1 MHVKTALKSQERRAF
16 GGFGDLK
23 TRLEGTVASST
34 EKVRAKATRAKIPER
49 RARAFRAY
57 LDVLDTAAW
66 FRHRAERQLEE
77 FDLNLERFRMMEIL
91 YTEGPKTMPEMAARR
106 NCGRQG
112 QFGLAQPLIEKGW
125 VRLEAVRVHVAD
137 GDAGGTEEIEPGPGR
152 RVTRM
157 HLTAEGQEFMA
168 VVMRRHAKL
177 IYALM
182 KVVDPREMDRLSR
195 SCRRIR
201 EGDSLKLI
209 RELMMEDYE

>member
-1 MHVKTALKSQERRAF
+1 MEA
-16 GGFGDLK
+16 
-23 TRLEGTVASST
+23 TVASSSG
-34 EKVRAKATRAKIPER
+34 KVRGKTPRAKIPER

-66 FRHRAERQLEE
+66 FRQQAERQLEE

-91 YTEGPKTMPEMAARR
+91 YTEGPKTMPDMAARR
-106 NCGRQG
+106 NCVRQG
-112 QFGLAQPLIEKGW
+112 QFALAQPLIERGW
-125 VRLEAVRVHVAD
+125 VRLEAMRVRTVDAD
-137 GDAGGTEEIEPGPGR
+137 VESANGDEPGPGR

-168 VVMRRHAKL
+168 MVMRRHAKL

-182 KVVDPREMDRLSR
+182 KVIDPREMDRLSR

-201 EGDSLKLI
+201 EGDPLKLI
-209 RELMMEDYE
+209 QELMMEDYG

>member
-1 MHVKTALKSQERRAF
+1 M
-16 GGFGDLK
+16 
-23 TRLEGTVASST
+23 ASST
-34 EKVRAKATRAKIPER
+34 EKVRGKTHRAKIPER

-66 FRHRAERQLEE
+66 LRRRAERQLEE

-91 YTEGPKTMPEMAARR
+91 YSEGSKTMPEMAARR
-106 NCGRQG
+106 NCVRQG
-112 QFGLAQPLIEKGW
+112 QFGLAQPLIDQGW
-125 VRLEAVRVHVAD
+125 VRLEAMRIHAADAD
-137 GDAGGTEEIEPGPGR
+137 GGGADEDEPGPGR

-168 VVMRRHAKL
+168 MVMRRHAKL

-195 SCRRIR
+195 TCRRIR

>member
-1 MHVKTALKSQERRAF
+1 
-16 GGFGDLK
+16 
-23 TRLEGTVASST
+23 VASST
-34 EKVRAKATRAKIPER
+34 LKAGGKPRAKIPER
-49 RARAFRAY
+49 KARAFRAY

-66 FRHRAERQLEE
+66 FRRQAERQLEE
-77 FDLNLERFRMMEIL
+77 FDLNLERFRMLEIL
-91 YTEGPKTMPEMAARR
+91 YTDGPKTMAEMATRR

-112 QFGLAQPLIEKGW
+112 QFGLAQPLVERGW
-125 VRLEAVRVHVAD
+125 VRLEAMRVHAEDVDAGSTDAD
-137 GDAGGTEEIEPGPGR
+137 GAGPGR

-157 HLTAEGQEFMA
+157 HLTAEGQESMA

-182 KVVDPREMDRLSR
+182 KVIDPREMDRLSR